1 MGREEQIRELLNERA
16 ARVGPQPTMLATV
29 EEVNP
34 AEATCVLYDEETDLL
49 YYDVRLRPV
58 IDGNE
63 GVTLFPKKDSWCLAA
78 RIEGTEEWMVI
89 ACTEIDKWRLKIG
102 DTLIEQ
108 DTTGL
113 LIKKQNDTL
122 LQALELIIQA
132 VMKIAVIQGTNPD
145 YPKLQQA
152 LTKIKNILR

>member
-1 MGREEQIRELLNERA
+1 MGREEQIRQLLDERA
-16 ARVGPQPTMLATV
+16 GRVGPSPTMLATV
-29 EEVNP
+29 KSVDD
-34 AEATCVLYDEETDLL
+34 AEGTCVLWDEETALD

-58 IDGNE
+58 LNGKESIT
-63 GVTLFPKKDSWCLAA
+63 VFPKVGSWCLAV
-78 RIEGTEEWMVI
+78 RLENTEEWGVV
-89 ACTEIDKWRLKIG
+89 ACTEADKWRLKIG
-102 DTLIEQ
+102 DAIIEQ
-108 DTTGL
+108 DAAGL
-113 LIKKQNDTL
+113 QIKKQNDTL